1 MTLTSSNLIRFSGL
15 ANRPPGDRGARCGAA
30 RPPGD
35 ARGRQVARMGCA
47 ELSALDAGHHPDP
60 AGHAAHPDGQ
70 ASATHRL
77 RDGPRRRH
85 LHMQGIIVG
94 AEGFSSTGTIPGLL
108 GFVIDN
114 VWMAALVVVAWQKPR
129 RARSMTGVPA
139 VAS

>member
-1 MTLTSSNLIRFSGL
+1 
-15 ANRPPGDRGARCGAA
+15 
-30 RPPGD
+30 
-35 ARGRQVARMGCA
+35 
-47 ELSALDAGHHPDP
+47 
-60 AGHAAHPDGQ
+60 
-70 ASATHRL
+70 
-77 RDGPRRRH
+77 
-85 LHMQGIIVG
+85 MQGIIVG